1 MTESM
6 HIKKAGRSGIW
17 MVLGVEVVVYALLM
31 GLFLIEG
38 GWILI
43 VDVVLA
49 VAATQAF
56 RRLPRLRERIMT
68 AFRNHSKAAVICAV
82 VLLLVVPMVLQSS
95 PYWLFILI
103 TAGLYII
110 AALGLN
116 LQLGSAGM
124 MNLAAAAFM
133 AFGAYAAGLL
143 ALDLGV
149 PPWLTIIAGSLI
161 TGLFSVLLF
170 IPVLKTKG
178 HYLAL
183 VTIAFQFMVV
193 ILLDNLEFTGGPQG
207 LKNIP
212 PFELFGYS
220 FATTINLGFTYFHFY
235 TNYYYLVL
243 LLVVLLAIVA
253 QRIYQSWVGVT
264 LATIRDDEVA
274 AKTSGVQI
282 NKWRLLIFV
291 LGNCFIGLSGALYSH
306 MVWFISPPNFTFE
319 KSLVLVSIVI
329 LGGMDNIF
337 GIIVGSLLLVV
348 LPEKL
353 RVISDYR
360 FLIYGL
366 VLVVMLIFQPKG
378 IIPFKVRDYLGIL
391 QDRLKRKKPASAD
404 IEPAG
409 KAL

>member
-1 MTESM
+1 MKTSLP
-6 HIKKAGRSGIW
+6 KNTNSRSDL
-17 MVLGVEVVVYALLM
+17 VLALGLEIAAYALLM
-31 GLFLIEG
+31 ALFLIEG

-43 VDVVLA
+43 VAVILVIAVSVLSRRYPHLRTRISA
-49 VAATQAF
+49 AF
-56 RRLPRLRERIMT
+56 RDNAKIT
-68 AFRNHSKAAVICAV
+68 GAVGI
-82 VLLLVVPMVLQSS
+82 VLLLIVPVLLKSS
-95 PYWLFILI
+95 PYWLFMLV
-103 TAGLYII
+103 TTGLYIM

-124 MNLAAAAFM
+124 MNLASAAFM
-133 AFGAYAAGLL
+133 AFGAYTAGLL
-143 ALDLGV
+143 SLDLGV
-149 PPWLTIIAGSLI
+149 SPVITLIAGSLV
-161 TGLFSVLLF
+161 TGLFSILLF
-170 IPVLKTKG
+170 VPVLKTKG

-212 PFELFGYS
+212 PFNLFGYS
-220 FATTINLGFTYFHFY
+220 FGTTINLGFTSFHFY
-235 TNYYYLVL
+235 TNYYYLMLV
-243 LLVVLLAIVA
+243 LVVILAIAA
-253 QRIYQSWVGVT
+253 QRIYHSWIGVT

-274 AKTSGVQI
+274 AKTSGIEI

-291 LGNCFIGLSGALYSH
+291 VGNCFIGLSGAFYAH
-306 MVWFISPPNFTFE
+306 MVGFISPPNFTFE

-337 GIIVGSLLLVV
+337 GIIVGSLLLVL

-366 VLVVMLIFQPKG
+366 VLVIMLIFQPKG
-378 IIPFKVRDYLGIL
+378 IIPYRVRTYGQSLNNWLEKIKHTTSDSNTEEKIG
-391 QDRLKRKKPASAD
+391 
-404 IEPAG
+404 
-409 KAL
+409 

>member
-1 MTESM
+1 MTNITQMDKSN
-6 HIKKAGRSGIW
+6 RSGLTLVIGLEI
-17 MVLGVEVVVYALLM
+17 VIYALFM
-31 GLFLIEG
+31 ALFLIESA
-38 GWILI
+38 WILI
-43 VDVVLA
+43 LDTVLV
-49 VAATQAF
+49 VAAVFAL
-56 RRLPRLRERIMT
+56 RRFPQWRERVMD
-68 AFRNHSKAAVICAV
+68 AFHDHSKASKIFGAI
-82 VLLLVVPMVLQSS
+82 LLLIVPIVLKSS
-95 PYWLFILI
+95 PYWLFMLV
-103 TAGLYII
+103 TAGLYVM

-116 LQLGSAGM
+116 LQLGSTGM

-143 ALDLGV
+143 SLEMGV
-149 PPWLTIIAGSLI
+149 TPVLTVIIGALI

-170 IPVLKTKG
+170 VPVLKTKG

-212 PFELFGYS
+212 SFELFGYS
-220 FATTINLGFTYFHFY
+220 FGTTINLGFTSFHFY
-235 TNYYYLVL
+235 TNYYYLMLFMVVL
-243 LLVVLLAIVA
+243 LLIVA

-291 LGNCFIGLSGALYSH
+291 LGNCFIGLSGAFYAH
-306 MVWFISPPNFTFE
+306 MVGFISPPNFTFD

-329 LGGMDNIF
+329 MGGMDNIF
-337 GIIVGSLLLVV
+337 GIIIGSLLLVL

-353 RVISDYR
+353 RVIQDYR

-366 VLVVMLIFQPKG
+366 VLIVMLIFQPKG
-378 IIPFKVRDYLGIL
+378 IIPFKVRNYLGTIQSWL
-391 QDRLKRKKPASAD
+391 NKQKTSQAD
-404 IEPAG
+404 AKTTG
-409 KAL
+409 KTP

>member
-1 MTESM
+1 MTE
-6 HIKKAGRSGIW
+6 IIGTLKRNRSG
-17 MVLGVEVVVYALLM
+17 LGIVIGLEVVAYALLM
-31 GLFLIEG
+31 ALFLIEG

-43 VDVVLA
+43 VDVVLFVGA
-49 VAATQAF
+49 VVAF
-56 RRLPRLRERIMT
+56 RRYPAVRERITSSFNENRT
-68 AFRNHSKAAVICAV
+68 AAIACAAI
-82 VLLLVVPMVLQSS
+82 LLLVIPFLLKSS
-95 PYWLFILI
+95 PYWLFMLI

-124 MNLAAAAFM
+124 MNLASAAFM
-133 AFGAYAAGLL
+133 AFGAYTAGLL
-143 ALDLGV
+143 ALEFGM
-149 PPWLTIIAGSLI
+149 PPVLTIIIGALV

-170 IPVLKTKG
+170 VPVLKTKG

-212 PFELFGYS
+212 PFEILGYS
-220 FATTINLGFTYFHFY
+220 FAKPFNLGFGNFHFY
-235 TNYYYLVL
+235 TNYYYLMLV
-243 LLVVLLAIVA
+243 LVVLLAIA
-253 QRIYQSWVGVT
+253 AHRIYNSWVGVT
-264 LATIRDDEVA
+264 LATIREDEVA

-291 LGNCFIGLSGALYSH
+291 LGNCFIGLSGAFYSH

-378 IIPFKVRDYLGIL
+378 IIPFTVRNYAGTI
-391 QDRLKRKKPASAD
+391 QTWVNKKKAARVKAKT
-404 IEPAG
+404 AG
-409 KAL
+409 KTL

>member
-1 MTESM
+1 MTE
-6 HIKKAGRSGIW
+6 IIQTNKNKRSGLGLVIGLEI
-17 MVLGVEVVVYALLM
+17 VLYALVM
-31 GLFLIEG
+31 ALFLFEG

-43 VDVVLA
+43 LDVLLVIGAVVL
-49 VAATQAF
+49 F
-56 RRLPRLRERIMT
+56 RRVPRLRQQITT
-68 AFRNHSKAAVICAV
+68 AIGENRKAAMICAAVLLVIVPV
-82 VLLLVVPMVLQSS
+82 VLRSS

-103 TAGLYII
+103 TAGLYVM

-149 PPWLTIIAGSLI
+149 PPLVTIIAGSLI

-235 TNYYYLVL
+235 TNYYYLIL
-243 LLVVLLAIVA
+243 ILVVLLAIVA

-264 LATIRDDEVA
+264 LATIREDEVA

-291 LGNCFIGLSGALYSH
+291 LGNCFIGLSGALYAH
-306 MVWFISPPNFTFE
+306 MVGFISPPNFTFE

-378 IIPFKVRDYLGIL
+378 IIPFKVRNYLGMV
-391 QDRLKRKKPASAD
+391 QSKFNKKKAVSPEA
-404 IEPAG
+404 EPAE
-409 KAL
+409 KTL

>member
-6 HIKKAGRSGIW
+6 QMEKDPRPGLWIVI
-17 MVLGVEVVVYALLM
+17 GVEILIYALVM

-43 VDVVLA
+43 VDVIVA
-49 VAATQAF
+49 VALTQVF
-56 RRLPRLRERIMT
+56 RRMPRLRERVMI
-68 AFRNHSKAAVICAV
+68 AFRNNTKAATICAAI
-82 VLLLVVPMVLQSS
+82 LLLVVPVVLQSS

-124 MNLAAAAFM
+124 VNLAAAAFM

-149 PPWLTIIAGSLI
+149 PPWICVIAGSLI

-212 PFELFGYS
+212 PFNLFGYS
-220 FATTINLGFTYFHFY
+220 FATTINLGFTSFHFY

-243 LLVVLLAIVA
+243 ILVVLLAIAA

-274 AKTSGVQI
+274 AKTSGVNI

-291 LGNCFIGLSGALYSH
+291 VGNCFIGLSGALYAH
-306 MVWFISPPNFTFE
+306 MVWFISPPNFVFD

-329 LGGMDNIF
+329 LGGMDNVF
-337 GIIVGSLLLVV
+337 GVIVGSILLVV

-366 VLVVMLIFQPKG
+366 VLVIMLIFQPKG
-378 IIPFKVRDYLGIL
+378 IIPFRVRNYLGTV
-391 QDRLKRKKPASAD
+391 KSWMNKKKPGSAQTGT
-404 IEPAG
+404 AG
-409 KAL
+409 KTL

>member
-1 MTESM
+1 MTDLVRT
-6 HIKKAGRSGIW
+6 IKSNRSD
-17 MVLGVEVVVYALLM
+17 LGLVIGLEILVYALVM
-31 GLFLIEG
+31 ALFLIEG

-43 VDVVLA
+43 VDVVLLL
-49 VAATQAF
+49 AATTLF
-56 RRLPRLRERIMT
+56 RRSPSLRERIMS
-68 AFRNHSKAAVICAV
+68 AFNSNKKAAVIFAAILLFV
-82 VLLLVVPMVLQSS
+82 VPLLLKSS
-95 PYWLFILI
+95 PYWLFMLI
-103 TAGLYII
+103 TTGLYVM

-124 MNLAAAAFM
+124 MNLASAAFM
-133 AFGAYAAGLL
+133 AFGAYSAGLL
-143 ALDLGV
+143 ALEFGV
-149 PPWLTIIAGSLI
+149 PPVLTIIAGALI

-170 IPVLKTKG
+170 VPVLKTKG

-220 FATTINLGFTYFHFY
+220 FSTPINLGFASFHFY
-235 TNYYYLVL
+235 TNYYYMMLIM
-243 LLVVLLAIVA
+243 VVLLAIAA
-253 QRIYQSWVGVT
+253 QRIHQSWVGVT

-291 LGNCFIGLSGALYSH
+291 LGNCFIGLSGAFYSH

-337 GIIVGSLLLVV
+337 GIIVGSLLLVL

-353 RVISDYR
+353 RVIQDYR

-366 VLVVMLIFQPKG
+366 VLIVMLIFQPKG
-378 IIPFKVRDYLGIL
+378 ILPFKARNYLGII
-391 QDRLKRKKPASAD
+391 QGWMRKKKAAD
-404 IEPAG
+404 SETETAG
-409 KAL
+409 KTL

>member
-1 MTESM
+1 MTEIM
-6 HIKKAGRSGIW
+6 QKPKNKRSGLGLVIGLEI
-17 MVLGVEVVVYALLM
+17 VLYALVM
-31 GLFLIEG
+31 ALFLFEG

-43 VDVVLA
+43 LDVLLVIGAVVL
-49 VAATQAF
+49 F
-56 RRLPRLRERIMT
+56 RRIPRLREQITT
-68 AFRNHSKAAVICAV
+68 AFGENRKAALICAAVLLVIVPV
-82 VLLLVVPMVLQSS
+82 VLRSS

-103 TAGLYII
+103 TAGLYIM

-149 PPWLTIIAGSLI
+149 TPLVTIIAGSLI

-193 ILLDNLEFTGGPQG
+193 ILLDNLAFTGGPQG

-235 TNYYYLVL
+235 TNYYYLIL
-243 LLVVLLAIVA
+243 ILVVVLAIVA

-264 LATIRDDEVA
+264 LATIREDEVA

-291 LGNCFIGLSGALYSH
+291 LGNCFIGLSGALYAH

-378 IIPFKVRDYLGIL
+378 IIPFKVRNYLGMV
-391 QDRLKRKKPASAD
+391 QSKFKKK
-404 IEPAG
+404 
-409 KAL
+409 KAVSPEAEAAEKVL

>member
-1 MTESM
+1 MTKIM
-6 HIKKAGRSGIW
+6 QLDKANRSGLALVIGLEI
-17 MVLGVEVVVYALLM
+17 VIYALFM
-31 GLFLIEG
+31 ALFLIEG
-38 GWILI
+38 AWILI
-43 VDVVLA
+43 LDTVLVVGA
-49 VAATQAF
+49 VFAF
-56 RRLPRLRERIMT
+56 RRYPQWRERIMN
-68 AFRNHSKAAVICAV
+68 AFQDHSRASKIAGA
-82 VLLLVVPMVLQSS
+82 VLLLIVPFVLKSS
-95 PYWLFILI
+95 PYWLFMLV
-103 TAGLYII
+103 TAGLYIM

-116 LQLGSAGM
+116 LQLGSTGM

-143 ALDLGV
+143 ALDLGMTPV
-149 PPWLTIIAGSLI
+149 LTVIIGALI

-170 IPVLKTKG
+170 VPVLKTKG

-212 PFELFGYS
+212 PFDFLGYS
-220 FATTINLGFTYFHFY
+220 FGKTLNLGFTSLHFY
-235 TNYYYLVL
+235 SNYYYLMLFMVVL
-243 LLVVLLAIVA
+243 LLIVA

-291 LGNCFIGLSGALYSH
+291 LGNCFIGLSGAFYSH
-306 MVWFISPPNFTFE
+306 MVGFISPPNFTFD

-329 LGGMDNIF
+329 MGGMDNIF
-337 GIIVGSLLLVV
+337 GIIIGSLLLVL

-353 RVISDYR
+353 RVIQDYR

-366 VLVVMLIFQPKG
+366 VLIVMLIFQPKG
-378 IIPFKVRDYLGIL
+378 IIPFKVRNYLGTIQSWL
-391 QDRLKRKKPASAD
+391 NKQKTSQAD
-404 IEPAG
+404 AKTTG
-409 KAL
+409 KTP

>member
-1 MTESM
+1 MKSSIPKVT
-6 HIKKAGRSGIW
+6 KDRSDLPLALCLEIAAF
-17 MVLGVEVVVYALLM
+17 ALLM
-31 GLFLIEG
+31 SLFLIEG

-43 VDVVLA
+43 V
-49 VAATQAF
+49 
-56 RRLPRLRERIMT
+56 
-68 AFRNHSKAAVICAV
+68 AVIILITAAFLSRRYPHLRTRITIAFQNNSKIAGALGIILLLIV
-82 VLLLVVPMVLQSS
+82 PVLLKSS
-95 PYWLFILI
+95 PYWLFMLV
-103 TAGLYII
+103 TTGLYIM

-124 MNLAAAAFM
+124 MNLASAAFM
-133 AFGAYAAGLL
+133 AFGAYSAGLL

-149 PPWLTIIAGSLI
+149 SPIITLIVGSLI
-161 TGLFSVLLF
+161 TGLFSILLF
-170 IPVLKTKG
+170 VPVLKTKG

-212 PFELFGYS
+212 PFDLFGYS
-220 FATTINLGFTYFHFY
+220 FGTTINLGFTSFHFY
-235 TNYYYLVL
+235 TNYYYLMLV
-243 LLVVLLAIVA
+243 LVVILAIAA
-253 QRIYQSWVGVT
+253 QRIYHSWVGVT

-274 AKTSGVQI
+274 AKTSGIEI
-282 NKWRLLIFV
+282 NKWRLLVFV
-291 LGNCFIGLSGALYSH
+291 IGNCFIGLSGAFYAH
-306 MVWFISPPNFTFE
+306 MVGFISPPNFTFE

-337 GIIVGSLLLVV
+337 GIIVGSLLLVL

-378 IIPFKVRDYLGIL
+378 IIPYRVRTYGQSLSNWLEKFRQQPPESSSEEKI
-391 QDRLKRKKPASAD
+391 
-404 IEPAG
+404 I
-409 KAL
+409 

>member
-1 MTESM
+1 MAELTPAD
-6 HIKKAGRSGIW
+6 HKDRSGLGL
-17 MVLGVEVVVYALLM
+17 VLGLEILAFALVM
-31 GLFLIEG
+31 ALFLIEA

-43 VDVVLA
+43 LDVVLLMAA
-49 VAATQAF
+49 VFAI
-56 RRLPRLRERIMT
+56 RRLPALRERFTT
-68 AFRNHSKAAVICAV
+68 AYGQHRKAAVICAA
-82 VLLLVVPMVLQSS
+82 VLLLLVPVALKSS
-95 PYWLFILI
+95 PYWLFVLI

-133 AFGAYAAGLL
+133 AFGAYSAGLL

-149 PPWLTIIAGSLI
+149 PPLLTVIAGSLI

-212 PFELFGYS
+212 PFDLFGYS
-220 FATTINLGFTYFHFY
+220 FATTINLGFASFHFY

-243 LLVVLLAIVA
+243 ILVVLLAIA
-253 QRIYQSWVGVT
+253 SQRIYQSWVGVT

-337 GIIVGSLLLVV
+337 GIIVGALLLVV

-378 IIPFKVRDYLGIL
+378 LIPFRVRNYLGVVKPWL
-391 QDRLKRKKPASAD
+391 EKKKAGLNHK
-404 IEPAG
+404 ETAG
-409 KAL
+409 KTL

>member
-1 MTESM
+1 MTKQTQLKM
-6 HIKKAGRSGIW
+6 DTRSGLGWVI
-17 MVLGVEVVVYALLM
+17 GVEVVIYALFM
-31 GLFLIEG
+31 ALFLIEG
-38 GWILI
+38 AWILI
-43 VDVVLA
+43 LDTVLV
-49 VAATQAF
+49 VAAVIAL
-56 RRLPRLRERIMT
+56 RRFPHWRELITT
-68 AFRNHSKAAVICAV
+68 AFQEHSKASKIFGAI
-82 VLLLVVPMVLQSS
+82 LLLIVPTVLKSS
-95 PYWLFILI
+95 PYWLFMLV
-103 TAGLYII
+103 TAGLYVM

-116 LQLGSAGM
+116 LQLGSTGM

-149 PPWLTIIAGSLI
+149 PPVLTVIAGGLI
-161 TGLFSVLLF
+161 TGLFSVFLF
-170 IPVLKTKG
+170 VPVLKTKG

-212 PFELFGYS
+212 PFEFLGYS
-220 FATTINLGFTYFHFY
+220 FSKPINLGFTSFHFY
-235 TNYYYLVL
+235 TNYYYLMLVMVVL
-243 LLVVLLAIVA
+243 LLIVA

-264 LATIRDDEVA
+264 LATIREDEVA

-291 LGNCFIGLSGALYSH
+291 IGNCFIGLSGAFYAH
-306 MVWFISPPNFTFE
+306 MVGFISPPNFTFD

-329 LGGMDNIF
+329 LGGMDNVF
-337 GIIVGSLLLVV
+337 GIIIGALLLVL

-353 RVISDYR
+353 RVIQDYR

-366 VLVVMLIFQPKG
+366 VLIVMLIFQPKG
-378 IIPFKVRDYLGIL
+378 IIPFKVRDHLGTI
-391 QDRLKRKKPASAD
+391 QSRLVKQKTSQVDAKTT
-404 IEPAG
+404 G
-409 KAL
+409 KTP

>member
-1 MTESM
+1 MTESTPVVT
-6 HIKKAGRSGIW
+6 KDRSSLALVIGFEI
-17 MVLGVEVVVYALLM
+17 LIYALVM
-31 GLFLIEG
+31 ALFLIEG

-43 VDVVLA
+43 LDAVLA
-49 VAATQAF
+49 VAAVFAI
-56 RRLPRLRERIMT
+56 RRLPALRERI
-68 AFRNHSKAAVICAV
+68 AAGFGEHRRAALITAV
-82 VLLLVVPMVLQSS
+82 VLLLIVPGVLKSS

-103 TAGLYII
+103 TAGLYIM

-133 AFGAYAAGLL
+133 AFGAYSAGLL
-143 ALDLGV
+143 ALDLGL
-149 PPWLTIIAGSLI
+149 PPLVTVIAGSLI

-212 PFELFGYS
+212 PFNLFGYS
-220 FATTINLGFTYFHFY
+220 FATTINLGFTSFHFY

-243 LLVVLLAIVA
+243 ILVVLLAVAA

-291 LGNCFIGLSGALYSH
+291 LGNCFIGLAGALYSH

-378 IIPFKVRDYLGIL
+378 IIPFKVRNYLGVVKPWL
-391 QDRLKRKKPASAD
+391 EKKGAWLNKK
-404 IEPAG
+404 ETAG
-409 KAL
+409 

>member
-1 MTESM
+1 MKTSIPKINEN
-6 HIKKAGRSGIW
+6 RSDLALA
-17 MVLGVEVVVYALLM
+17 LGLEIAAYALLM
-31 GLFLIEG
+31 ALFLIEG

-43 VDVVLA
+43 LA
-49 VAATQAF
+49 VVVVIAAAF
-56 RRLPRLRERIMT
+56 LTRRYPHLRTRIVS
-68 AFRNHSKAAVICAV
+68 AFRNNATISAV
-82 VLLLVVPMVLQSS
+82 VGVILLLIVPLLLKSS
-95 PYWLFILI
+95 PYWLFMLV
-103 TAGLYII
+103 TTGLYIM

-124 MNLAAAAFM
+124 MNLASAAFM
-133 AFGAYAAGLL
+133 AFGAYTAGLL

-149 PPWLTIIAGSLI
+149 SPILTLIIGSLV
-161 TGLFSVLLF
+161 TGLFSILLF
-170 IPVLKTKG
+170 VPVLKTKG

-212 PFELFGYS
+212 PFNLFGYS
-220 FATTINLGFTYFHFY
+220 FGTTIDLGFTSFHFY
-235 TNYYYLVL
+235 TNYYYLMLV
-243 LLVVLLAIVA
+243 LVVLLTIAA
-253 QRIYQSWVGVT
+253 QRIYQSWIGVT

-274 AKTSGVQI
+274 AKTSGIEI

-291 LGNCFIGLSGALYSH
+291 VGNCFIGLSGAFYAH
-306 MVWFISPPNFTFE
+306 MVGFISPPNFTFE

-337 GIIVGSLLLVV
+337 GIIVGSLLLVL

-366 VLVVMLIFQPKG
+366 VLVIMLIFQPKG
-378 IIPFKVRDYLGIL
+378 IIPFRVRSYGQSL
-391 QDRLKRKKPASAD
+391 QNWLEKIKQNGSNTNK
-404 IEPAG
+404 EEE
-409 KAL
+409 KE